1 MVGGGDDC
9 WSAAGGGGNSPLLQA
24 WGFALIGAGGPGG
37 DLNIPNNVDLS
48 SDRQLLRKAS
58 FHMGVTR
65 DLFGSGISSNAA
77 ESFSSGLK
85 GRFNE
90 ARLTGDDHERQDA
103 TYDVARVVNG
113 QLVVAPVPAPGG
125 GTVPCPRGGAPC
137 SAAQPLRLSRA

>member
-1 MVGGGDDC
+1 M
-9 WSAAGGGGNSPLLQA
+9 
-24 WGFALIGAGGPGG
+24 
-37 DLNIPNNVDLS
+37 DLS

-103 TYDVARVVNG
+103 TYDVVRVVNG
-113 QLVVAPVPAPGG
+113 QLVVEPVPAPGG
-125 GTVPCPRGGAPC
+125 GTVPCPGVVLRALPLSPC
-137 SAAQPLRLSRA
+137 G